1 LSKKQIMI
9 IEKKVHANNLVAWAK
24 DKPEVLVLSA
34 DLTNSVE
41 VAEFKRAYP
50 ERFISC
56 GLTEQNMVGM
66 AGGLAREGFRPW
78 IHTFAVFIY
87 RRTLDQIVSAVS
99 YANLPV
105 ALFGFLPGITT
116 PGGMSHQA
124 TEDIATLRALP
135 NMTILEPGDATEVEN
150 IPDLVYSINGPVY
163 IRMLR
168 GEVPRLF
175 SKDQPMQLGQLRF
188 LSAGSDLTLVTAGIS
203 TEEALRAVPA
213 LQQYGLSIE
222 HIHLS
227 THKPLPADELLPSL
241 AKARYGVITMENH
254 TVTGGLGTEIAE
266 VMAANGIGKRLHRIG
281 LQDTYAHGGS
291 RPYLMQYYGLDAM
304 ALVKTVEN
312 ALKIHTGIAQEDLK
326 AVRIEAV
333 HSAAKAEAL

>member
-1 LSKKQIMI
+1 ME

-41 VAEFKRAYP
+41 ITEFKQAYP

-56 GLTEQNMVGM
+56 GLSEQNMVAM
-66 AGGLAREGFRPW
+66 AGGLAREGFRPL

-99 YANLPV
+99 YSNLPV
-105 ALFGFLPGITT
+105 GMFGFLPGITT

-124 TEDIATLRALP
+124 TDDIAIMRVLP

-150 IPDLVYSINGPVY
+150 VLDIVYGIDGPVY
-163 IRMLR
+163 VRMLR
-168 GEVPRLF
+168 GEIPRLF
-175 SKDQPMQLGQLRF
+175 SKNQPMQFGKPRF
-188 LSAGSDLTLVTAGIS
+188 LSQGDDLTLITSGIS
-203 TEEALRAVPA
+203 TEEALRATPV
-213 LQQYGLSIE
+213 LQKAGISIE

-227 THKPLPADELLPSL
+227 THKPLPAQELLPSL
-241 AKARYGVITMENH
+241 AKARKCIITLENH
-254 TVTGGLGTEIAE
+254 TVIGGLGSEIAE
-266 VMAANGIGKRLHRIG
+266 LMAENGIGKRLYRIG

-291 RPYLMQYYGLDAM
+291 RPYLMRYYGLDAL

-312 ALKIHTGIAQEDLK
+312 ALKIDTHITEEDLK

-333 HSAAKAEAL
+333 HSSAKAEAL